1 MILYI
6 NTSIRNF
13 LEFATIRDGDV
24 FLLKRKVNLLQ
35 SEKALFLLDYLLKK
49 YKFKLKDIE
58 KIIVNCG
65 PGSFTSVRLGIVIAN
80 TLSYGLKIPVFGID
94 NIIIDKKGDYLN
106 LVENKNLVKQEFV
119 KPYYDREP
127 DITKSNKLDKILKR

>member
-6 NTSIRNF
+6 NTSVRNF
-13 LEFATIRDGDV
+13 LEFAIIENDDV

-35 SEKALFLLDYLLKK
+35 SENALFLLDFILKK
-49 YKFKLKDIE
+49 YKLNLKDIE
-58 KIIVNCG
+58 KIIVNRG

-80 TLSYGLKIPVFGID
+80 TLSYGLKTPIFGIE
-94 NIIIDKKGDYLN
+94 NVEITKKADYLD
-106 LVENKNLVKQEFV
+106 LQKNAQKYDFV
-119 KPYYDREP
+119 RPYYDREP